1 LQPISLHRQ
10 LAAQFAILAL
20 DECASVATGP
30 GQMPYVPYSQYSK
43 GNIHDRGGGA
53 GGGGGVDDVA
63 ATLIWVTN
71 ELPFC
76 VAVTGDPEPPKGVP
90 FVTIVEE
97 LEDLRL

>member
-1 LQPISLHRQ
+1 
-10 LAAQFAILAL
+10 
-20 DECASVATGP
+20 VATGP
-30 GQMPYVPYSQYSK
+30 GQTPYTPYSQYSN
-43 GNIHDRGGGA
+43 GNIHDR

-71 ELPFC
+71 EIPFC
-76 VAVTGDPEPPKGVP
+76 VAVTGDPEPSKGVP